1 MSAVATSKLIIERSG
16 RWRSLQLGEVWHYRE
31 LLYFLVWRD
40 LKLRFKQTVL
50 GAAWVVLRPVLTM
63 VMFTAV
69 FGKLAKIPSD
79 GLPYPVFV
87 FAAMLPWNFFA
98 SSLQSGATSLVANAQ
113 LITKVYFPRLVIP
126 LGTILSGFVD
136 IGISLVLLLGLMAFY
151 GQVPPASALVTVPL
165 LFALIIVV
173 SLGISLWLGALNV
186 KYRDVGNAIP
196 FFVQIWMYA
205 TPVVYPLSLV
215 PERYRWIVSLN
226 PMTGVVEGFR
236 SALLGRPFPLLSV
249 GLASL
254 LGSVLLVSG
263 LFFFRSSERTFADT
277 V

>member
-1 MSAVATSKLIIERSG
+1 MSAVPTSRLVIERSG
-16 RWRSLQLGEVWHYRE
+16 PWRSLQLGEVWHYRE

-40 LKLRFKQTVL
+40 LKLRFKQTIL
-50 GAAWVVLRPVLTM
+50 GVAWVVLRPVLTM

-98 SSLQSGATSLVANAQ
+98 SSLQSGTNSLVGNAQ

-136 IGISLVLLLGLMAFY
+136 IGISFLLLLGLMAFY

-215 PERYRWIVSLN
+215 PERFRWIVSLN

-236 SALLGRPFPLLSV
+236 SALLGRPFPLIAV